1 VLRAL
6 ANRLLLV
13 GTAFA
18 VTACFKKDYP
28 SGSLV
33 VSDVELQG
41 TDRVASR
48 EVLDG
53 LATAESPKFLGIWD
67 GVIFDYE
74 VYDETLLE
82 RDLGRIERY
91 YRARG
96 YYEARV
102 TAARIIRLDGHHVGV
117 QIRVSEGQ
125 PVRLVGA
132 VQAPGLERLPPE
144 VSFAAIRVNRMAP
157 GEIFDE
163 AVYEKT
169 KRDIVKALADRGYAY
184 AKVKARANVD
194 IANHSASVVMEVD
207 PGRHA
212 RYGKVRIVG
221 LEQVP
226 EGPVRDN
233 LEIVEGEEYSRA
245 DLDDARAALI
255 NLGVFASVDVKQ
267 DLSAPESGIVPITV
281 AVKEAPLRTL
291 RLGGGMRLDVLE
303 LSSHLTIGW
312 EHRNFLGGMRKFSI
326 ETRPGVVFYPTR
338 IDNLEAPTHFL
349 PRNFVRAELRQP
361 AFLEGRTTGFVA
373 GEFNIYPVLYPSAE
387 GVDPNANVLGYEEV
401 RSEAG
406 AERAFFSHHLYLTP
420 SYNFQVNAPFAY
432 IGDNKLD
439 TAYISYPQLIAIFD
453 FRDDPIDTHSGVFF
467 SNSLQVAGFIFGGD
481 ASDVRVQPEVRT
493 YVPISKS
500 VTFATRMSVGFI
512 FPDNYGETIEQGVVN
527 FSPAV
532 ANDPAVL
539 RDEQLLLLRAF
550 FSGGPTSN
558 RGYPYR
564 GVGPQGILAF
574 LLPNAGAACIDINDP
589 RCLRA
594 LGGLTLWEASVE
606 VRLPILGPLRSVV
619 FVDASDVSRERADL
633 RFNYPHLSPGLGLR
647 YSTPVGPIRF
657 DVGYRVPYLQQ
668 VGQQELPPTEGAQST
683 IFGAPIAMH
692 FALGEAF

>member
-1 VLRAL
+1 VRFF
-6 ANRLLLV
+6 LLLAI
-13 GTAFA
+13 GCFA
-18 VTACFKKDYP
+18 ATGCLKKDYP
-28 SGSLV
+28 AAPV
-33 VSDVELQG
+33 VSDVELEG
-41 TDRVASR
+41 SERVASNDLL
-48 EVLDG
+48 EG
-53 LATAESPKFLGIWD
+53 LATAESPRFLGIWD

-74 VYDETLLE
+74 VFDEMLLE

-102 TAARIIRLDGHHVGV
+102 TAARVIHLDAHHVRV
-117 QIRVSEGQ
+117 KIRVSEGQ
-125 PVRLVGA
+125 PVRLAGA
-132 VQAPGLERLPPE
+132 VQTPGLERLPPG
-144 VSFAAIRVNRMAP
+144 VSFAAIRANAMTP
-157 GEIFDE
+157 GDPFDE

-184 AKVKARANVD
+184 AKVKGRATVD
-194 IANHSASVVMEVD
+194 VAKHSASVVVEVD
-207 PGRHA
+207 PGRRA
-212 RYGKVRIVG
+212 RFGKVRIVG

-233 LEIVEGEEYSRA
+233 LEIVEGTEYSRE
-245 DLDDARAALI
+245 DLDDARAALV

-267 DLSAPESGIVPITV
+267 DLSAPDSGIVPITV
-281 AVKEAPLRTL
+281 VVKEAPLRTL
-291 RLGGGMRLDVLE
+291 RLGGGMRFDVLE
-303 LSSHLTIGW
+303 WSSHLTVGW

-338 IDNLEAPTHFL
+338 IDNFDSPNRLL

-373 GEFNIYPVLYPSAE
+373 SEFNVYPVLYPSA
-387 GVDPNANVLGYEEV
+387 DINPDDNVLGYEELK
-401 RSEAG
+401 AQGG
-406 AERAFFSHHLYLTP
+406 AERAFFGHHLYLTP
-420 SYNFQVNAPFAY
+420 SYNFQLNNPFAY
-432 IGDNKLD
+432 IGDNKLE
-439 TAYISYPQLIAIFD
+439 TAYVSYPQLTAIFD
-453 FRDDPIDTHSGVFF
+453 FRDDPIEPHKGVFL
-467 SNSLQVAGFIFGGD
+467 SNTVQVAGYVFGGD
-481 ASDVRVQPEVRT
+481 ASDVREQPEVRT

-500 VTFATRMSVGFI
+500 VTFATRVTMGFI
-512 FPDNYGETIEQGVVN
+512 FPANYGGTVEQGVRD
-527 FSPAV
+527 FSTQA
-532 ANDPAVL
+532 AQNDPAIL

-574 LLPNAGAACIDINDP
+574 LLPNAGARCLDVENP

-606 VRLPILGPLRSVV
+606 VRLPLYGPLRTVV
-619 FVDASDVSRERADL
+619 FVDASDVSRERANI
-633 RFNYPHLSPGLGLR
+633 RFDYPHLSPGLGLR
-647 YSTPVGPIRF
+647 YVTPVGPIRF
-657 DVGYRVPYLQQ
+657 DIGYRVPYA
-668 VGQQELPPTEGAQST
+668 QEIGKEDLSPQEGTQST
-683 IFGAPIAMH
+683 IFGAPIAIH